1 MAQDAGASSGTA
13 AGGGREVPL
22 RKADF
27 PHALAMTTRWMDVDV
42 YGHVNNVNYY
52 SFFDT
57 VVNEYLIRHGVLDP
71 AGDSVVGIV
80 AETRC
85 VYFRSLYF
93 PAPLEA
99 RLRVARLGSSSVRY
113 EIGLF
118 QGEAETAAAQ
128 GHFVHVYVERPGQKP
143 VPIPPR
149 VRAVL
154 ELLVPKA

>member
-1 MAQDAGASSGTA
+1 MAQDAGASGGAA
-13 AGGGREVPL
+13 AGGGRETAL
-22 RKADF
+22 RRADF
-27 PHALAMTTRWMDVDV
+27 PHALTLTTRWMDVDV

-57 VVNEYLIRHGVLDP
+57 VVNEYLIRHGVLNPVTDTI
-71 AGDSVVGIV
+71 VGIV

-85 VYFRSLYF
+85 IYFRSLYF

-118 QGEAETAAAQ
+118 QGEDDTAAAQ
-128 GHFVHVYVERPGQKP
+128 GHFVHVYVERPAQKP
-143 VPIPPR
+143 VPIPAP

-154 ELLVPKA
+154 ELLVPRA